1 MTMKLSVSDRKKAFR
16 ELFDRYYAPFCL
28 YAKRFIDD
36 EAEREDIVSDVFARL
51 WADQDLLDLTSDT
64 TLGYIKMC
72 VKNSCLNYLKH
83 QEYEWNYVEKM
94 QKYAPIY
101 DENYDS
107 VFTLDELYHML
118 YDTLEK
124 LPDDY
129 REVFKQSFF
138 AEKTQAE
145 IAESMNLSVKTVG
158 RYKQKVMEVLQ
169 QTFKDYLPVVLGA
182 ALLHH

>member
-1 MTMKLSVSDRKKAFR
+1 MTMKLSVSDREKAFR

-83 QEYEWNYVEKM
+83 QE
-94 QKYAPIY
+94 Y

>member
-1 MTMKLSVSDRKKAFR
+1 
-16 ELFDRYYAPFCL
+16 
-28 YAKRFIDD
+28 
-36 EAEREDIVSDVFARL
+36 
-51 WADQDLLDLTSDT
+51 
-64 TLGYIKMC
+64 
-72 VKNSCLNYLKH
+72 
-83 QEYEWNYVEKM
+83 
-94 QKYAPIY
+94 
-101 DENYDS
+101 
-107 VFTLDELYHML
+107 ML

-138 AEKTQAE
+138 DEKTQAE

-169 QTFKDYLPVVLGA
+169 QTFKDYLPVVIGA